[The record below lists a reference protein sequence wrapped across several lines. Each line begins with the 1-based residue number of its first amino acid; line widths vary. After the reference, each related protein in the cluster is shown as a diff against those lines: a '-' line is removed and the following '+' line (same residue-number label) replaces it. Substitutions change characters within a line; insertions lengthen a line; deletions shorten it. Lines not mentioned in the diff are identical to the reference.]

1 VNSGVKERSA
11 QSLGTRPGPR
21 VDPSRL
27 VLTGLLLVIVIF
39 GVRGGFALTWQSGWQ
54 GPWHDKHAGIAM
66 AVALELLCVVLLV
79 ALLVRTR
86 RSPASGNLARTLR
99 VAMTWLIIA
108 LMVALGAA
116 LVSLHHIHVVRIVR
130 DISAPPRKPRPV
142 RVAVRVPQQSGVI
155 NLDLVRDVALAIV
168 VLAVVALVVIL
179 LRRRS
184 QSWRVPAVIADDDG
198 TALRDAVK
206 AGRMALGEVS
216 EPRMAIIN
224 CYLAMERSLADAGAA
239 RVAAETPDELLARST
254 AAGLLRG
261 DAPVELTALFYEAR
275 FSTHPVPE
283 SARERALRAVDT
295 ILADLGEG
303 HPDTGQAPVGS
314 VSAP

>member
-1 VNSGVKERSA
+1 VNTGVEGRSA

-283 SARERALRAVDT
+283 SARDRALRAIDA
-295 ILADLGEG
+295 ILADLDKD
-303 HPDTGQAPVGS
+303 HADTGPAPAGS